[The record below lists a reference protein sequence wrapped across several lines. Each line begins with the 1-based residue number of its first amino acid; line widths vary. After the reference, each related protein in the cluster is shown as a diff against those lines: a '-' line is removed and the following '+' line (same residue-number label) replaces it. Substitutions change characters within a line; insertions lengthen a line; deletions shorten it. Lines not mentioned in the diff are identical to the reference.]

1 MISPDTLLAAIIAD
15 PANDDLRLVFADLLD
30 DRGEGERA
38 EFIRLQI
45 KLVDHPKH
53 HTADS
58 GCRFRGRERE
68 LLRNHSLKWLQGIP
82 FQCIEFKDEGPI
94 PSVACGLAS
103 RQSLDSEFYFERG
116 FVYKVR
122 LSCADWVQRGPALV
136 RRHPIERCVIIG
148 REPIQLQ
155 SDIGT
160 GWNWMMGNPEPESPW
175 FVPLELFTLIDLP
188 FAIIDGQE
196 MPGKVSPTEA
206 AAIDALSKA
215 ALLYARQ
222 TEPATVHM

>member
-1 MISPDTLLAAIIAD
+1 MTNPDDLLAAIIAD
-15 PANDDLRLVFADLLD
+15 PANDDLRMVYADLLD

-58 GCRFRGRERE
+58 GCRFRRRERE

-122 LSCADWVQRGPALV
+122 LSCQEWMQHGPALV
-136 RRHPIERCVIIG
+136 RRQPIERVVLVDRKPYYNAAGAWIWVMTEG
-148 REPIQLQ
+148 L
-155 SDIGT
+155 GH
-160 GWNWMMGNPEPESPW
+160 PESAALPK
-175 FVPLELFTLIDLP
+175 PLYKSLYGFSDVISYIRGYR
-188 FAIIDGQE
+188 AAYH
-196 MPGKVSPTEA
+196 TESSA
-206 AAIDALSKA
+206 LDALSAA

-222 TEPATVHM
+222 TEPAMV